1 MIKQYS
7 VCVSGGDSDILNAMI
22 KYAVVLTF
30 LLVALACS
38 GGAETVVPVTT
49 TAPVATT
56 TAAPTTTESTQT
68 PTELPTEVP
77 TVVPTETD
85 DSTTSSP
92 MEIDECSDIPD
103 LTQRSMCEKAE
114 KMGMSMEDMMEMAE
128 EMGMFDDMD
137 TGMDDVMT
145 MDPTPLP
152 ELVNSEVVDGY
163 DYRLDDANVLNHL
176 RPDNEACIFHSLGD
190 ATLKALR
197 TRPMDQAENN
207 QVMHCFGRGAED
219 GQMVDSPQPEGDVW
233 EGPTICTSHGVFY
246 QPPAF
251 GVAMGQPIADPTAI
265 VLDDGRIRLYAFAQ
279 EIGIVS
285 AVSDDGLV
293 FVEESGVRI
302 AGTEA
307 GQPRVW
313 RLPDGRWRMYV
324 SKVKEIVS
332 FTSDDGLDFIKDPG
346 YRLTAQAAG
355 MPAISSP
362 SIVEVEPGLWRMY
375 YSTLAVPGTGP
386 GGKRS
391 GSATSTDLL
400 EWTVDPGWRLGEG
413 AQYLTDSAE
422 HPFPVIAADGSV
434 SLFYGKFRASQD
446 GAPDGLWRATSGDGL
461 TFTDEAYTG
470 LYFGNDPEV
479 LLLPSGE
486 RIIYYGNFD
495 PAIGG
500 QLLSAACTEW

>member
-1 MIKQYS
+1 MR
-7 VCVSGGDSDILNAMI
+7 
-22 KYAVVLTF
+22 KYAVALTF
-30 LLVALACS
+30 LLVVS
-38 GGAETVVPVTT
+38 GCGGSSDTATPVTT
-49 TAPVATT
+49 VAPADTQAPTTTAVPTTTVAVTTTVVTTT
-56 TAAPTTTESTQT
+56 TAAP
-68 PTELPTEVP
+68 
-77 TVVPTETD
+77 
-85 DSTTSSP
+85 
-92 MEIDECSDIPD
+92 
-103 LTQRSMCEKAE
+103 AN
-114 KMGMSMEDMMEMAE
+114 
-128 EMGMFDDMD
+128 
-137 TGMDDVMT
+137 
-145 MDPTPLP
+145 LP
-152 ELVNSEVVDGY
+152 ESVNTQVVDDY
-163 DYRLDDANVLNHL
+163 DYRLDSANVLNHL

-190 ATLKALR
+190 ATFKALR
-197 TRPMDQAENN
+197 TRPMDQAETE
-207 QVMHCFGRGAED
+207 QVMHCFGRGTED
-219 GQMVDSPQPEGDVW
+219 GQMVNPPQPAGDPPQPAGDVW

-251 GVAMGQPIADPTAI
+251 GVAVGQPIADPTAT

-279 EIGIVS
+279 GIGIVS
-285 AVSDDGLV
+285 AVSNDGRV
-293 FVEESGVRI
+293 FAEESGVRI
-302 AGTEA
+302 VGTEA

-324 SKVKEIVS
+324 SKVREIAS

-346 YRLTAQAAG
+346 DRLTAQAAG
-355 MPAISSP
+355 LAAISSP

-400 EWTVDPGWRLGEG
+400 EWTVDSGWRLGEG
-413 AQYLTDSAE
+413 APYLTDSAE

-434 SLFYGKFRASQD
+434 SLFYGKFRASQV
-446 GAPDGLWRATSGDGL
+446 GAPDGLWRATSVDGL

-495 PAIGG
+495 PAVGG

>member
-1 MIKQYS
+1 M
-7 VCVSGGDSDILNAMI
+7 
-22 KYAVVLTF
+22 
-30 LLVALACS
+30 
-38 GGAETVVPVTT
+38 
-49 TAPVATT
+49 APATT
-56 TAAPTTTESTQT
+56 M
-68 PTELPTEVP
+68 
-77 TVVPTETD
+77 
-85 DSTTSSP
+85 DSTNLSESVN
-92 MEIDECSDIPD
+92 
-103 LTQRSMCEKAE
+103 TQVA
-114 KMGMSMEDMMEMAE
+114 
-128 EMGMFDDMD
+128 
-137 TGMDDVMT
+137 
-145 MDPTPLP
+145 
-152 ELVNSEVVDGY
+152 DGY

-190 ATLKALR
+190 ATFEALR
-197 TRPMDQAENN
+197 TRPMGQAETD
-207 QVMHCFGRGAED
+207 QVMHCFGRGTED
-219 GQMVDSPQPEGDVW
+219 GQVVDPPQPAGDPPQPAGGAW

-251 GVAMGQPIADPTAI
+251 GVAVGQPIADPTAT

-279 EIGIVS
+279 GIGIVS
-285 AVSDDGLV
+285 AVSDDGRV
-293 FVEESGVRI
+293 FAEEPGVRI

-313 RLPDGRWRMYV
+313 RLPDGRLRMYV
-324 SKVKEIVS
+324 SKVREIAS
-332 FTSDDGLDFIKDPG
+332 FTSDDGLNFIKDPG
-346 YRLTAQAAG
+346 DRLTAQAAG
-355 MPAISSP
+355 LAAISSP

-413 AQYLTDSAE
+413 APYLTDSAE

-434 SLFYGKFRASQD
+434 SLFYGKFRASQV
-446 GAPDGLWRATSGDGL
+446 GAPDGLWRATSVDGL

-479 LLLPSGE
+479 LLLSSGE

-495 PAIGG
+495 PAVGG

>member
-1 MIKQYS
+1 MAL
-7 VCVSGGDSDILNAMI
+7 V
-22 KYAVVLTF
+22 
-30 LLVALACS
+30 LVASAC
-38 GGAETVVPVTT
+38 GGSSDTTAPTVTVTVVPTT
-49 TAPVATT
+49 TV
-56 TAAPTTTESTQT
+56 APTTT
-68 PTELPTEVP
+68 
-77 TVVPTETD
+77 VVPTTTVAPT
-85 DSTTSSP
+85 TTS
-92 MEIDECSDIPD
+92 IP
-103 LTQRSMCEKAE
+103 TA
-114 KMGMSMEDMMEMAE
+114 A
-128 EMGMFDDMD
+128 
-137 TGMDDVMT
+137 
-145 MDPTPLP
+145 
-152 ELVNSEVVDGY
+152 GY
-163 DYRLDDANVLNHL
+163 DYRLDEANVLNHL
-176 RPDNEACIFHSLGD
+176 RPENEACLRQELGD
-190 ATLKALR
+190 VTLLVLR
-197 TRPMDQAENN
+197 TRPMDYAEADRA
-207 QVMHCFGRGAED
+207 MRCFG
-219 GQMVDSPQPEGDVW
+219 QPSLDPVQPVAPGKPLDPPFDATPLDPPFDATPTW
-233 EGPTICTSHGVFY
+233 DGPTICTSHGVFL

-251 GVAMGQPIADPTAI
+251 GVAVGQPIADPTAT

-279 EIGIVS
+279 GIGIVS
-285 AVSDDGLV
+285 AVSDDGRV
-293 FVEESGVRI
+293 FAEEPGVRM

-324 SKVKEIVS
+324 SKVREVAS

-346 YRLTAQAAG
+346 DRLTAQAAG
-355 MPAISSP
+355 LAAISSP
-362 SIVEVEPGLWRMY
+362 SIVEVQPGLWRMY

-413 AQYLTDSAE
+413 APHLTDSAE

-434 SLFYGKFRASQD
+434 SLFYGKFRASQG
-446 GAPDGLWRATSGDGL
+446 GAPDGLWRATSVDGL

-500 QLLSAACTEW
+500 RLLSAACTEW

>member
-1 MIKQYS
+1 
-7 VCVSGGDSDILNAMI
+7 
-22 KYAVVLTF
+22 VV
-30 LLVALACS
+30 
-38 GGAETVVPVTT
+38 
-49 TAPVATT
+49 
-56 TAAPTTTESTQT
+56 PTTTSI
-68 PTELPTEVP
+68 PT
-77 TVVPTETD
+77 
-85 DSTTSSP
+85 
-92 MEIDECSDIPD
+92 
-103 LTQRSMCEKAE
+103 A
-114 KMGMSMEDMMEMAE
+114 A
-128 EMGMFDDMD
+128 
-137 TGMDDVMT
+137 
-145 MDPTPLP
+145 
-152 ELVNSEVVDGY
+152 GY
-163 DYRLDDANVLNHL
+163 DYRLDEANVLNHL
-176 RPDNEACIFHSLGD
+176 RPENEACLRQELGD
-190 ATLKALR
+190 VTLLVLR
-197 TRPMDQAENN
+197 TRPMDYAEADRAIR
-207 QVMHCFGRGAED
+207 CFG
-219 GQMVDSPQPEGDVW
+219 QPSLDPLQPVAPGKPLDPPFDATPLDPPFDATPTW
-233 EGPTICTSHGVFY
+233 DGPTICTSHGVFL

-251 GVAMGQPIADPTAI
+251 GVAVGQPIADPTAT

-279 EIGIVS
+279 GIGIVS
-285 AVSDDGLV
+285 AVSDDGRV
-293 FVEESGVRI
+293 FAEEPGVRI

-324 SKVKEIVS
+324 SKVREIAS

-346 YRLTAQAAG
+346 DRLTAQAAG
-355 MPAISSP
+355 LAAISSP
-362 SIVEVEPGLWRMY
+362 SIVEVQPGLWRMY

-413 AQYLTDSAE
+413 APHLTDSAE

-434 SLFYGKFRASQD
+434 SLFYGKFRASQG
-446 GAPDGLWRATSGDGL
+446 GAPDGLWRATSVDGL